1 MRTVLLGAPG
11 AGKGTQAQQLQE
23 NYGWPQVSTGDLL
36 RKAVAEGTD
45 LGFKAKAIIDAGNL
59 VSDAIVLEIIKERL
73 ARDDAKSGFVLDGFP
88 RNKVQARDLAAVLA
102 GSKMQ
107 LDYAVLMHVDFE
119 ILMKRLTGRRICSK
133 TGRLLNVYFS
143 PQSELDKC
151 RKNGGELIQRAD
163 DKEEAILNRLQVY
176 ERETAPLIEY
186 YRTEGLLQIVQAEGP
201 PGEVYARLLAA
212 LGLGK

>member
-59 VSDAIVLEIIKERL
+59 VSDAIVLEVIKERL

-88 RNKVQARDLAAVLA
+88 RNKVQARDLAVVLA
-102 GSKMQ
+102 RAKMQ
-107 LDYAVLMHVDFE
+107 LDHAVLMHVDFE

-163 DKEEAILNRLQVY
+163 DNEETILNRLLVY
-176 ERETAPLIEY
+176 ERETVPLVEY
-186 YRTEGLLQIVQAEGP
+186 YRTEGLLQIVQAEGL
-201 PGEVYARLLAA
+201 PGEVYDRLLAA

>member
-59 VSDAIVLEIIKERL
+59 VSDAIVLEVIKERL

-88 RNKVQARDLAAVLA
+88 RNKVQARDLAVVLA
-102 GSKMQ
+102 RAKMQ
-107 LDYAVLMHVDFE
+107 LDHAVLMHVDFE

-163 DKEEAILNRLQVY
+163 DKEETILNRLQVY

-201 PGEVYARLLAA
+201 PGAVYARLLAA

>member
-163 DKEEAILNRLQVY
+163 DKEETILNRLQVY

>member
-59 VSDAIVLEIIKERL
+59 VSDAIVLEVIKERL

-163 DKEEAILNRLQVY
+163 DKEETILNRLQVY

>member
-1 MRTVLLGAPG
+1 MRTVILGAPG

-36 RKAVAEGTD
+36 RKAAAEGTD
-45 LGFKAKAIIDAGNL
+45 LGFKTKAIIDAGNL
-59 VSDAIVLEIIKERL
+59 VSDAIVLEVIKERL

-107 LDYAVLMHVDFE
+107 LDYAGLMYVDFE

-163 DKEEAILNRLQVY
+163 DKEETILNRLQVY

>member
-11 AGKGTQAQQLQE
+11 AGNGTQAQRLQE

-36 RKAVAEGTD
+36 RKAAAEGTD
-45 LGFKAKAIIDAGNL
+45 LGFKTKAIIDAGNL
-59 VSDAIVLEIIKERL
+59 VSDAIVLEVIKERL

-107 LDYAVLMHVDFE
+107 LDYAVLMYVDFE

-143 PQSELDKC
+143 PQSERDKC

-163 DKEEAILNRLQVY
+163 DKEETILNRLQVY

>member
-36 RKAVAEGTD
+36 RKAAAEGTD
-45 LGFKAKAIIDAGNL
+45 LGFKTKAIIDAGNL
-59 VSDAIVLEIIKERL
+59 VSDAIVLEVIKERL

-107 LDYAVLMHVDFE
+107 LDYAVLMYVDFE

-163 DKEEAILNRLQVY
+163 DKEETILNRLQVY

-186 YRTEGLLQIVQAEGP
+186 YRTEGLQQIVQADGP

>member
-36 RKAVAEGTD
+36 RKAAAEGTD
-45 LGFKAKAIIDAGNL
+45 LGFKTKAIIDAGNL
-59 VSDAIVLEIIKERL
+59 VSDAIVLEVIKERL

-107 LDYAVLMHVDFE
+107 LDYAVLMYVDFE

-163 DKEEAILNRLQVY
+163 DKEETILNRLQVY

>member
-1 MRTVLLGAPG
+1 M
-11 AGKGTQAQQLQE
+11 
-23 NYGWPQVSTGDLL
+23 Y
-36 RKAVAEGTD
+36 
-45 LGFKAKAIIDAGNL
+45 
-59 VSDAIVLEIIKERL
+59 
-73 ARDDAKSGFVLDGFP
+73 
-88 RNKVQARDLAAVLA
+88 
-102 GSKMQ
+102 
-107 LDYAVLMHVDFE
+107 VDFE

-143 PQSELDKC
+143 PQSELDEC

-163 DKEEAILNRLQVY
+163 DKEETILNRLQVY